1 MNLAN
6 QEKRLTNI
14 GHNTKRTGA
23 EVLADMLAGYGV
35 THVFMVPAV
44 LRRTFAEM
52 ERRTKIA
59 RVHCHGEKS
68 AAYMADGYA
77 RASGKPGICMAQV
90 IGALNLAAGLRDAHL
105 AHSPVIAM
113 TGGRDPKT
121 KFRKVYQEV
130 DDVPAFEPVTKFNAT
145 IDEVARIPDMVR
157 QAFRVAT
164 SGTPGPVH
172 LQFRGNEGQ
181 LDVEEAEMEALV
193 DPQFR
198 QVPSFRPEPDGA
210 SAMTVLTHLQEAKR
224 PVIVAGGGVRAS
236 GAAAELI
243 ELAETLQIPVAT
255 SLNGKDSIPGT
266 HPLSVGVVGSYSRE
280 SANRVVGA
288 ADLVCFIGSETGG
301 MTTHFWAVPKIGTPA
316 IQIDIEPE
324 SLGRNYP
331 LQASVLGD
339 AKSVLVRMLGQI
351 DKSSATKRDPWIK
364 EISALRG
371 EWYAKYK
378 AVLESD
384 AVPIHPARICHE
396 LTQHVPDDGIVVVD
410 TGHAGMWMGGM
421 YDLRKPTQS
430 YLRSAGHLG
439 WAFPAGIGAKAACP
453 DRPVV
458 VFTGDAGFW
467 YHIAEIET
475 AVRWKINSVTVVNN
489 NGGGNQSKRG
499 FDRAYGGTQTEQA
512 RELWTYNPMNFAK
525 LAEDM
530 GALGIRVERAS
541 DIAPA
546 LARALAANRPAVIDI
561 VSDIDALAPLAVS

>member
-1 MNLAN
+1 
-6 QEKRLTNI
+6 
-14 GHNTKRTGA
+14 
-23 EVLADMLAGYGV
+23 
-35 THVFMVPAV
+35 
-44 LRRTFAEM
+44 
-52 ERRTKIA
+52 
-59 RVHCHGEKS
+59 
-68 AAYMADGYA
+68 
-77 RASGKPGICMAQV
+77 
-90 IGALNLAAGLRDAHL
+90 L

-121 KFRKVYQEV
+121 KFRKVYQEI

-145 IDEVARIPDMVR
+145 IDEVARIPDLVR

-164 SGTPGPVH
+164 SGAPGPVH

-181 LDVEEAEMEALV
+181 VDVEEAEMEALV
-193 DPQFR
+193 EAQFAR
-198 QVPSFRPEPDGA
+198 VPPFRPEPEAAHVKAALD
-210 SAMTVLTHLQEAKR
+210 LLQKAER
-224 PVIVAGGGVRAS
+224 PIFVVGGGARAS
-236 GAAAELI
+236 GAGAELVA
-243 ELAETLQIPVAT
+243 LAQALQIPVAT
-255 SLNGKDSIPGT
+255 SLNGKDCIPGA

-280 SANRVVGA
+280 SANRAVTR
-288 ADLVCFIGSETGG
+288 ADLVCFIGSESGG
-301 MTTHFWAVPKIGTPA
+301 MTTHFWAVPTIGTPA

-339 AKSVLVRMLGQI
+339 AKAVLGAMLKLA
-351 DKSSATKRDPWIK
+351 DRASAKKREAWVK

-371 EWYAKYK
+371 DWYAKYK
-378 AVLESD
+378 PVLESD
-384 AVPIHPARICHE
+384 SVPIHPARICHE

-475 AVRWKINSVTVVNN
+475 ALRWKINSVTIVNN

-512 RELWTYNPMNFAK
+512 RELWTYNPMNFAR

>member
-1 MNLAN
+1 ML
-6 QEKRLTNI
+6 
-14 GHNTKRTGA
+14 GHNRRMTGA
-23 EVLADMLAGYGV
+23 ECLADMLAGYGV

-77 RASGKPGICMAQV
+77 RASGRPGICMAQV
-90 IGALNLAAGLRDAHL
+90 IGALNLAAGLRDACL

-121 KFRKVYQEV
+121 KFRKVYQEI

-164 SGTPGPVH
+164 SGAPGPVH

-193 DPQFR
+193 EAQFAR
-198 QVPSFRPEPDGA
+198 VPPFRPEPEAAHVKAALD
-210 SAMTVLTHLQEAKR
+210 LLQKAER
-224 PVIVAGGGVRAS
+224 PIFVVGGGARAS
-236 GAAAELI
+236 GAGPELVA
-243 ELAETLQIPVAT
+243 LAQALQIPVAT
-255 SLNGKDSIPGT
+255 SLNGKDCIPGA

-280 SANRVVGA
+280 SANRAVTL
-288 ADLVCFIGSETGG
+288 ADLVCFIGSESGG
-301 MTTHFWAVPKIGTPA
+301 MTTHFWAVPTIGTPA

-339 AKSVLVRMLGQI
+339 AKAVLGAMLKQA
-351 DKSSATKRDPWIK
+351 DRASAKKREAWVK
-364 EISALRG
+364 EISTLRG

-378 AVLESD
+378 PVLQSD

-467 YHIAEIET
+467 YHIAEVET
-475 AVRWKINSVTVVNN
+475 AVRWKINSVTIVNN

>member
-1 MNLAN
+1 MA
-6 QEKRLTNI
+6 QPEKSDRIML
-14 GHNTKRTGA
+14 GHNRRMTGA
-23 EVLADMLAGYGV
+23 ECLADMLAGYGV

-90 IGALNLAAGLRDAHL
+90 IGALNLAAGLRDAYL

-121 KFRKVYQEV
+121 KFRKVYQEI

-193 DPQFR
+193 EAQFAR
-198 QVPSFRPEPDGA
+198 VPPFRPEPEAAHVKAALD
-210 SAMTVLTHLQEAKR
+210 LLQKAER
-224 PVIVAGGGVRAS
+224 PIFVVGGGARAS
-236 GAAAELI
+236 GAGPELVA
-243 ELAETLQIPVAT
+243 LAQALQIPVAT
-255 SLNGKDSIPGT
+255 SLNGKDCIPGA

-280 SANRVVGA
+280 SANRAVNR

-301 MTTHFWAVPKIGTPA
+301 MTTHFWAVPTIGTPA

-339 AKSVLVRMLGQI
+339 AKAVLDAMLKLA
-351 DKSSATKRDPWIK
+351 DRASAKKREAWVK
-364 EISALRG
+364 EISTLRG

-378 AVLESD
+378 PVLQSD

-475 AVRWKINSVTVVNN
+475 AVRWKINSVTIVNN